1 MVFSVCTVCVC
12 VNVRT
17 QRDPVG
23 NWPGLPDGL
32 SHRTIWDSFSGKT
45 TRAGDF
51 KVNGWQVIG
60 WTICLSTNNTVR
72 DKRLDRRTKGTS
84 FFRRANF
91 FPPEPGVSEHFYF
104 WWRERE
110 RELKNAVTK
119 SLFSL
124 VSTNSFQLLEKLKPL
139 YNLSPS
145 WTMTFQ
151 GQGISPLVVM
161 SPKCCPYLVCPKMR
175 QWLIQVLIV
184 LSHLK
189 YLNILNI
196 YCNRDSFTEGFIDG
210 LDKKNISYFKWAF
223 FPFAAFDEL
232 MKN

>member
-1 MVFSVCTVCVC
+1 MNWCCLASLAARNGHLLQPQHPCCLTHGHNMVFSVCTVCVC

-91 FPPEPGVSEHFYF
+91 SPPEPGVSEHFYF

-110 RELKNAVTK
+110 RENWKMP
-119 SLFSL
+119 SLRVCFHL
-124 VSTNSFQLLEKLKPL
+124 FPL
-139 YNLSPS
+139 ILSS
-145 WTMTFQ
+145 
-151 GQGISPLVVM
+151 
-161 SPKCCPYLVCPKMR
+161 C
-175 QWLIQVLIV
+175 
-184 LSHLK
+184 
-189 YLNILNI
+189 
-196 YCNRDSFTEGFIDG
+196 
-210 LDKKNISYFKWAF
+210 
-223 FPFAAFDEL
+223 
-232 MKN
+232 